1 MIKDKV
7 VWGGCVGLFLTG
19 ALFAY
24 GFSGEKS
31 ESFKIVDLFA
41 IISAV
46 ATASAAFAAWSA
58 ASAAQKQSFDSAI
71 SIRRQT
77 YRMHFE
83 SFNEWLDGVE
93 SSLNIEFYRRYELYD
108 AIFPDNR
115 NPSLGFSEIGD
126 PELVSWQKAFKSL
139 ADLACN
145 PIQPSRRDVATW
157 IGDFASL
164 SGHMHYTF
172 LKADKVQIY
181 LGGHVRSEISA
192 ENFKRALPVMGMV
205 LNALTKFSY
214 IEGTSSDRGMS
225 LEFEF
230 AFKEFVDAIMESS
243 WHQHE
248 YKIMPV

>member
-24 GFSGEKS
+24 GFTGEKF
-31 ESFKIVDLFA
+31 EGFKIVDLFA
-41 IISAV
+41 IVSAV
-46 ATASAAFAAWSA
+46 ATAFAAFAAWSA
-58 ASAAQKQSFDSAI
+58 ASAAQKQSFDSSI

-93 SSLNIEFYRRYELYD
+93 SSLNVEFYRRYELYD

-157 IGDFASL
+157 IRDFASL

-172 LKADKVQIY
+172 LEADKVQIY
-181 LGGHVRSEISA
+181 LGGHVRSGISS

-205 LNALTKFSY
+205 LSALTKFSY

-230 AFKEFVDAIMESS
+230 AFEEFVDSIMESS

-248 YKIMPV
+248 YKIMPG

>member
-7 VWGGCVGLFLTG
+7 VWGGCIGLFLTG

-24 GFSGEKS
+24 GFSGEKA
-31 ESFKIVDLFA
+31 EGFKIVDLFA

-46 ATASAAFAAWSA
+46 ATAFAAFAAWSA
-58 ASAAQKQSFDSAI
+58 ASAAQKQSFDASI

-108 AIFPDNR
+108 TIFPDNR
-115 NPSLGFSEIGD
+115 NPSLGFSEVGD
-126 PELVSWQKAFKSL
+126 PELVSWQKAFESL
-139 ADLACN
+139 ANLACN
-145 PIQPSRRDVATW
+145 PIQPSRREVSTW
-157 IGDFASL
+157 LLNYAAL

-172 LKADKVQIY
+172 LEVDKLQIY
-181 LGGHVRSEISA
+181 LGGRVPSGISP
-192 ENFKRALPVMGMV
+192 ENLKRALPVMGIV
-205 LNALTKFSY
+205 LSALTKFSY
-214 IEGTSSDRGMS
+214 IEGASSDRGMT

-230 AFKEFVDAIMESS
+230 AFNEFMEAIMETS

-248 YKIMPV
+248 YKVIPI